1 VFVEELLRRPM
12 VACMEKEGVQERKC
26 YYKKNRLSRQ
36 IT

>member
-1 VFVEELLRRPM
+1 M

-36 IT
+36 I